1 VDRRGDLS
9 ACTQGA
15 LNDGMTPSGYVA
27 LFACAGQLLV
37 AIFALSR
44 TGTRTPLALPLAVFS
59 ANLAAWNFAGAAND
73 LSGTSRWTWDWLD
86 ATATPLT
93 APLGVWFALT
103 FVGER
108 KRLFWPHMVTW
119 MYFGALTFVGFLSPI
134 LPVTAPIRPGDER
147 WPIALLGGL
156 APTCGFVV
164 ARLVAHLRATT
175 DADESARARL
185 LILALPM
192 AAAIG
197 STEFLR
203 GPLASI
209 GVNVPR
215 LGSVGALFCAVL
227 MTIVSFRM
235 RLFGRELSTSALV
248 FASGLT
254 IVGVV
259 AYLVLFKLLGSNAAL
274 LAGGTATLTVALLT
288 AARRAAATAALRRER
303 VAQLAS
309 LGRLSA
315 QMAHDL
321 KNPLA
326 ALKGAIQFLQE
337 EHKQGR
343 PIEPHAGF
351 LDLMLG
357 QADRIERVVDAYRRL
372 HRIEPNKEL
381 TDLGA
386 LIRDTAALQPFAATT
401 NAKVEL
407 LVEEDLPPCPVDR
420 DLLARALENLLRNGF
435 EAMPDGGL
443 LTVKASR
450 GDDPNTMMIEVSDT
464 GTGMDARTRERAFD
478 DFFTTKPGGTGLGLP
493 LVKRIA
499 VAHGGDVTIYPRLPK
514 GTTLRITLPA
524 V

>member
-1 VDRRGDLS
+1 
-9 ACTQGA
+9 
-15 LNDGMTPSGYVA
+15 MTASGYVA

-37 AIFALSR
+37 AIFSLSR
-44 TGTRTPLALPLAVFS
+44 TGTRTPLALPLALFS
-59 ANLAAWNFAGAAND
+59 ANLAAWNFAGAANE
-73 LSGTSRWTWDWLD
+73 LAGAPLWVWSWLD

-93 APLGVWFALT
+93 APLGVWFTLT

-108 KRLFWPHMVTW
+108 KRLFWPHLACW
-119 MYFGALTFVGFLSPI
+119 IYFGVLALVGLVSPA
-134 LPVTAPIRPGDER
+134 LPASFPLRPATDT
-147 WPIALLGGL
+147 WPVILLGGL
-156 APTCGFVV
+156 LPACGFVI
-164 ARLVAHLRATT
+164 ARLIAHLRAST
-175 DADESARARL
+175 DADEAARARL

-203 GPLASI
+203 GPLATL
-209 GVNVPR
+209 GVNVPH
-215 LGSVGALFCAVL
+215 LGSVGALFCAIL

-288 AARRAAATAALRRER
+288 AAHRAAATAALRRER

-351 LDLMLG
+351 LDLMLD
-357 QADRIERVVDAYRRL
+357 QAGRIERVVDAYRRL
-372 HRIEPNKEL
+372 HRIEPNKEP

-386 LIRDTAALQPFAATT
+386 LVRDTAALQPFAATSST
-401 NAKVEL
+401 RVEL
-407 LVEEDLPPCPVDR
+407 LVEEDLPACPVDR

-443 LTVKASR
+443 LTVKVGR
-450 GDDPNTMMIEVSDT
+450 GDDPGTMMIEVSDT

-478 DFFTTKPGGTGLGLP
+478 DFFTTKPAGTGLGPP

-499 VAHGGDVTIYPRLPK
+499 VAHGGDVTIYPRRPK
-514 GTTLRITLPA
+514 GTTVRITLPA
-524 V
+524 NASPSVV

>member
-1 VDRRGDLS
+1 
-9 ACTQGA
+9 
-15 LNDGMTPSGYVA
+15 MTASGYVA

-37 AIFALSR
+37 ALVALRR
-44 TGTRTPLALPLAVFS
+44 TGASPLALPLALFS
-59 ANLAAWNFAGAAND
+59 ANLAAWNFAGAANG
-73 LSGTSRWTWDWLD
+73 LLHASFWAWDWLD

-93 APLGVWFALT
+93 APLGVWFVLT

-108 KRLFWPHMVTW
+108 KRLRWPHRATW
-119 MYFGALTFVGFLSPI
+119 LYFGAVAAIGFASPLLAPSFPL
-134 LPVTAPIRPGDER
+134 LPGTER
-147 WPIALLGGL
+147 WPLAMLAGL
-156 APTCGFVV
+156 VPSCGFAV
-164 ARLVAHLRATT
+164 ARLIAHLRQAN
-175 DADESARARL
+175 DADEAARSRL

-197 STEFLR
+197 STEYLR
-203 GPLASI
+203 GPLATI

-215 LGSVGALFCAVL
+215 LGSMGALFCAVL
-227 MTIVSFRM
+227 MAIVAFRM

-254 IVGVV
+254 VMGVV
-259 AYLVLFKLLGSNAAL
+259 AYLVLFRLLGSNAAL
-274 LAGGTATLTVALLT
+274 LAGGTAALTVALLT

-303 VAQLAS
+303 VAQLAT

-351 LDLMLG
+351 LDLMLN

-372 HRIEPNKEL
+372 HRIEP
-381 TDLGA
+381 DRQPSDVGA
-386 LIRDTAALQPFAATT
+386 LLRDTVALQPMSAAAT
-401 NAKVEL
+401 AKVE
-407 LVEEDLPPCPVDR
+407 VDIAPDLPPCPLDR
-420 DLLARALENLLRNGF
+420 DLVARALENLVRNGF
-435 EAMPDGGL
+435 EAMPDGGT
-443 LTVKASR
+443 LTVRAARCEEPSALL
-450 GDDPNTMMIEVSDT
+450 IEVSDT
-464 GTGMDARTRERAFD
+464 GPGMDARTRERAFD

-499 VAHGGDVTIYPRLPK
+499 VAHGGDVTLHARHPRGTTVRIRLP
-514 GTTLRITLPA
+514 TA
-524 V
+524 

>member
-1 VDRRGDLS
+1 
-9 ACTQGA
+9 
-15 LNDGMTPSGYVA
+15 MTPSGYVA

-37 AIFALSR
+37 AIFALR
-44 TGTRTPLALPLAVFS
+44 RAGTRTPLALPLALFG

-73 LSGTSRWTWDWLD
+73 LSGTPYWAWDWLD

-93 APLGVWFALT
+93 APLGVWFVLT

-108 KRLFWPHMVTW
+108 KRLFWPHIASW
-119 MYFGALTFVGFLSPI
+119 LYFGAL
-134 LPVTAPIRPGDER
+134 
-147 WPIALLGGL
+147 ALLGAFSPLLPATFFLRPGGDHWPLALLCGL
-156 APTCGFVV
+156 LPACGFVV
-164 ARLVAHLRATT
+164 ARLVAHLRQAN
-175 DADESARARL
+175 DPDEAARARL

-227 MTIVSFRM
+227 MTIVAFRM
-235 RLFGRELSTSALV
+235 KLFGRELSTSALV

-259 AYLVLFKLLGSNAAL
+259 AYLVLFKLFGSNAAL
-274 LAGGTATLTVALLT
+274 LAGGTAALTVSLLT

-351 LDLMLG
+351 LDLMLN

-372 HRIEPNKEL
+372 HRIEPDKQPS
-381 TDLGA
+381 DVAA
-386 LIRDTAALQPFAATT
+386 LVRDTVALQPFAATAAT
-401 NAKVEL
+401 RVE
-407 LVEEDLPPCPVDR
+407 VEIEPDLPTVPLDR
-420 DLLARALENLLRNGF
+420 DLLARALENLLRNAF
-435 EAMPDGGL
+435 EAMPDGGT
-443 LTVKASR
+443 LTVRAAR
-450 GDDPNTMMIEVSDT
+450 GEEPGTVVIEVSDT

-478 DFFTTKPGGTGLGLP
+478 DFFTTKPAGTGLGLP

-499 VAHGGDVTIYPRLPK
+499 TAHGGDVTIHHRMPR
-514 GTTLRITLPA
+514 GTCVRITLKT
-524 V
+524 

>member
-1 VDRRGDLS
+1 
-9 ACTQGA
+9 
-15 LNDGMTPSGYVA
+15 MTASGYVA

-37 AIFALSR
+37 ALVALRR
-44 TGTRTPLALPLAVFS
+44 TGASPLALPLALFS
-59 ANLAAWNFAGAAND
+59 ANLAAWNFAGAANG
-73 LSGTSRWTWDWLD
+73 LLHASFWAWDWLD

-93 APLGVWFALT
+93 APLGVWFVLT

-108 KRLFWPHMVTW
+108 KRLRWPHRATW
-119 MYFGALTFVGFLSPI
+119 IYFGAMAAIGLASPLLAPSFPL
-134 LPVTAPIRPGDER
+134 LPGTER
-147 WPIALLGGL
+147 WPLAMLAGL
-156 APTCGFVV
+156 VPSCGFAV
-164 ARLVAHLRATT
+164 ARLIAHLRQAN
-175 DADESARARL
+175 DADEAARSRL

-197 STEFLR
+197 STEYLR
-203 GPLASI
+203 GPLATI

-215 LGSVGALFCAVL
+215 LGSMGALFCAVL
-227 MTIVSFRM
+227 MAIVAFRM

-254 IVGVV
+254 VMGVV
-259 AYLVLFKLLGSNAAL
+259 AYLVLFRLLGSNAAL
-274 LAGGTATLTVALLT
+274 LAGGTAALTVALLT

-303 VAQLAS
+303 VAQLAT

-351 LDLMLG
+351 LDLMLN
-357 QADRIERVVDAYRRL
+357 QADRIGRVVDAYRRL
-372 HRIEPNKEL
+372 HRIEP
-381 TDLGA
+381 DRQPSDVGA
-386 LIRDTAALQPFAATT
+386 LLRDTVALQPLSAAAT
-401 NAKVEL
+401 AKVE
-407 LVEEDLPPCPVDR
+407 VDIAPELPPCPLDR
-420 DLLARALENLLRNGF
+420 DLVARALENLVRNAF
-435 EAMPDGGL
+435 EAMPDGGT
-443 LTVKASR
+443 LTVRAAR
-450 GDDPNTMMIEVSDT
+450 GDEPSTLLIEVSDT
-464 GTGMDARTRERAFD
+464 GPGMDARTRERAFD

-499 VAHGGDVTIYPRLPK
+499 VAHGGDVTLHPHHPRGTTVRIRLP
-514 GTTLRITLPA
+514 IA
-524 V
+524 

>member
-1 VDRRGDLS
+1 
-9 ACTQGA
+9 
-15 LNDGMTPSGYVA
+15 MTPSGYVA

-37 AIFALSR
+37 AVFALSR
-44 TGTRTPLALPLAVFS
+44 TGTRTPLALPLAVLS
-59 ANLAAWNFAGAAND
+59 ADLVAWNFAGAAND
-73 LSGTSRWTWDWLD
+73 ISGAPFWAWDWLD

-93 APLGVWFALT
+93 APLGVWFVLT

-108 KRLFWPHMVTW
+108 KRLFWPHMAAW
-119 MYFGALTFVGFLSPI
+119 IYFGFLALIGFISPLTPVGFVLRPTSPW
-134 LPVTAPIRPGDER
+134 
-147 WPIALLGGL
+147 WPRLLLGGL
-156 APTCGFVV
+156 VPVCGFAV
-164 ARLVAHLRATT
+164 ARLISHLRAVT
-175 DADESARARL
+175 DSDEAARARL
-185 LILALPM
+185 LILAMPM

-203 GPLASI
+203 EPLMSI

-215 LGSVGALFCAVL
+215 LGSVGALFCAIL
-227 MTIVSFRM
+227 MTIVTFRM
-235 RLFGRELSTSALV
+235 RLFGQELSTSALV

-254 IVGVV
+254 VIGVI

-274 LAGGTATLTVALLT
+274 LAGSTAMLTVALLT

-303 VAQLAS
+303 LAQLAT

-372 HRIEPNKEL
+372 HRIEPEKQL
-381 TDLGA
+381 TDVGVLV
-386 LIRDTAALQPFAATT
+386 RDTVALQPFAAN
-401 NAKVEL
+401 NAQVEL
-407 LVEEDLPPCPVDR
+407 LVEEDLPECPLDR
-420 DLLARALENLLRNGF
+420 DLIARALENLIRNGF
-435 EAMPDGGL
+435 EAMPGGGQ
-443 LTVKASR
+443 LTVKTCR
-450 GDDPNTMMIEVSDT
+450 GDNPGTLMIEVSDT
-464 GTGMDARTRERAFD
+464 GTGIDARTRERAFD
-478 DFFTTKPGGTGLGLP
+478 DFFTTKPAGTGLGLP

-499 VAHGGDVTIYPRLPK
+499 VAHGGDATIYPRLPR
-514 GTTLRITLPA
+514 GTTVRITLPCE
-524 V
+524 

>member
-1 VDRRGDLS
+1 VS
-9 ACTQGA
+9 A
-15 LNDGMTPSGYVA
+15 SGYVA

-37 AIFALSR
+37 ALVALRRAGAS
-44 TGTRTPLALPLAVFS
+44 PLALPLALFS
-59 ANLAAWNFAGAAND
+59 ANLAAWNFAGAANH
-73 LSGTSRWTWDWLD
+73 LSRTPIWVWDWLD

-93 APLGVWFALT
+93 APLGVWFVLT

-108 KRLFWPHMVTW
+108 KRLRAPHLATW
-119 MYFGALTFVGFLSPI
+119 VYFGALAAIGCASPLLSKNFPI
-134 LPVTAPIRPGDER
+134 LPSTAR
-147 WPIALLGGL
+147 WPMVMLAGLL
-156 APTCGFVV
+156 PSCGFAV
-164 ARLVAHLRATT
+164 ARLIAHLRETN
-175 DADESARARL
+175 DADEAARARL

-203 GPLASI
+203 GPLATI
-209 GVNVPR
+209 GVHVPR

-227 MTIVSFRM
+227 MAIVAFRM

-259 AYLVLFKLLGSNAAL
+259 AYLVLFRLLGS
-274 LAGGTATLTVALLT
+274 TVALLT

-303 VAQLAS
+303 VAQLAT

-337 EHKQGR
+337 EHAQGR

-351 LDLMLG
+351 LDLMLN

-372 HRIEPNKEL
+372 HRIEP
-381 TDLGA
+381 DRRPADVGA
-386 LIRDTAALQPFAATT
+386 LLRNTVALQPLSAAAT
-401 NAKVEL
+401 AKVE
-407 LVEEDLPPCPVDR
+407 VEIAPELPECGLDQDLI
-420 DLLARALENLLRNGF
+420 ARALENLLRNAF
-435 EAMPDGGL
+435 EAMPDGGT
-443 LTVKASR
+443 LTVRAAR
-450 GDDPNTMMIEVSDT
+450 GDEPDTVLIEVSDT
-464 GTGMDARTRERAFD
+464 GAGMDARTRERAFD

-499 VAHGGDVTIYPRLPK
+499 TAHGGDVTIHAHHPK
-514 GTTLRITLPA
+514 GTTVRIRLPCLREDG
-524 V
+524 

>member
-1 VDRRGDLS
+1 
-9 ACTQGA
+9 
-15 LNDGMTPSGYVA
+15 MTASGYVA

-37 AIFALSR
+37 ALFALRR
-44 TGTRTPLALPLAVFS
+44 TGALALPLALFS
-59 ANLAAWNFAGAAND
+59 ANLALWNFAGVAKD
-73 LSGTSRWTWDWLD
+73 LSQPFWAWDWLD

-93 APLGVWFALT
+93 APLGVWFVLT

-108 KRLFWPHMVTW
+108 KRLRGPHLATW
-119 MYFGALTFVGFLSPI
+119 MYFGALAFIGALSP
-134 LPVTAPIRPGDER
+134 LLDADFPLRPNNPR
-147 WPIALLGGL
+147 WPIALLLGL
-156 APTCGFVV
+156 LPSCGFAI
-164 ARLVAHLRATT
+164 ARLIAHLRATT
-175 DADESARARL
+175 DADEAARARL

-192 AAAIG
+192 AAAIS

-203 GPLASI
+203 GPLASL

-227 MTIVSFRM
+227 MTIVAFRM

-254 IVGVV
+254 VVGVV
-259 AYLVLFKLLGSNAAL
+259 AYLVLFRLLGSNAAL
-274 LAGGTATLTVALLT
+274 LAGGTAALTVSLLT

-303 VAQLAS
+303 VAQLAT

-343 PIEPHAGF
+343 PIEAHAGF
-351 LDLMLG
+351 LDLMLN

-372 HRIEPNKEL
+372 HRIEPDKQPA
-381 TDLGA
+381 DVAA
-386 LIRDTAALQPFAATT
+386 LVRETVALQPFAESAK
-401 NAKVEL
+401 AKVEIDIA
-407 LVEEDLPPCPVDR
+407 EDLPLCPLDR
-420 DLLARALENLLRNGF
+420 DLLARALENLLRNAF
-435 EAMPDGGL
+435 EAMPDGGT
-443 LTVKASR
+443 LTVRVQR
-450 GDDPNTMMIEVSDT
+450 GEETGTVLLEVSDT
-464 GTGMDARTRERAFD
+464 GTGMDARTRERAFE
-478 DFFTTKPGGTGLGLP
+478 DFFTTKPAGTGLGLP

-499 VAHGGDVTIYPRLPK
+499 QAHGGDVTIHGRRPRGTIVRIVLP
-514 GTTLRITLPA
+514 
-524 V
+524 VE

>member
-1 VDRRGDLS
+1 MDPG
-9 ACTQGA
+9 
-15 LNDGMTPSGYVA
+15 GYIA

-37 AIFALSR
+37 ALSAVRR
-44 TGTRTPLALPLAVFS
+44 TGASQLALPLTLFS
-59 ANLAAWNFAGAAND
+59 ANLAAWNFAGAASE
-73 LSGTSRWTWDWLD
+73 LSTTPIWVWGWLD

-93 APLGVWFALT
+93 APFGVWFVLT

-108 KRLFWPHMVTW
+108 KRLRTAHLATW
-119 MYFGALTFVGFLSPI
+119 AYFGLLSAIGCASPL
-134 LPVTAPIRPGDER
+134 LPRDFPLLPGQSR
-147 WPIALLGGL
+147 WPIALLSGL
-156 APTCGFVV
+156 LPACGFAV
-164 ARLVAHLRATT
+164 ARLVAHLRATN
-175 DADESARARL
+175 DADETARARL

-203 GPLASI
+203 GPLATI

-227 MTIVSFRM
+227 MSIVAFRM

-254 IVGVV
+254 VVGVV
-259 AYLVLFKLLGSNAAL
+259 AYLVLFRLLGTNAAS
-274 LAGGTATLTVALLT
+274 LAGGTAALTVALLT

-303 VAQLAS
+303 VSQLAT

-337 EHKQGR
+337 EHAQGR
-343 PIEPHAGF
+343 PIEPHAQF
-351 LDLMLG
+351 LDLMLR

-372 HRIEPNKEL
+372 HRIEPDKQPS
-381 TDLGA
+381 DVGA
-386 LIRDTAALQPFAATT
+386 LVRETVALQPFAASATT
-401 NAKVEL
+401 TVE
-407 LVEEDLPPCPVDR
+407 VDIEPDLPECPLDR

-435 EAMPDGGL
+435 EAMPDGGTL
-443 LTVKASR
+443 LVRAARGTAPGTVA
-450 GDDPNTMMIEVSDT
+450 IEVSDT
-464 GTGMDARTRERAFD
+464 GSGMDARTRERAFD
-478 DFFTTKPGGTGLGLP
+478 DFFTTKPAGTGLGLP
-493 LVKRIA
+493 LVKRILT
-499 VAHGGDVTIYPRLPK
+499 AHGGDVTLHDGKPR
-514 GTTLRITLPA
+514 GTTVRMVLPIA
-524 V
+524 

>member
-1 VDRRGDLS
+1 
-9 ACTQGA
+9 
-15 LNDGMTPSGYVA
+15 MTPSGYVA

-44 TGTRTPLALPLAVFS
+44 TGTRTPLALPLALFS
-59 ANLAAWNFAGAAND
+59 ANLATWNFAGAAND
-73 LSGTSRWTWDWLD
+73 ISGAPFWAWDWID

-93 APLGVWFALT
+93 APLGIWFVLT

-108 KRLFWPHMVTW
+108 KRLFWPHMATW
-119 MYFGALTFVGFLSPI
+119 IYFGLLSALGFASPLVTRSFAVGPD
-134 LPVTAPIRPGDER
+134 TKG

-156 APTCGFVV
+156 VPACGFAV
-164 ARLVAHLRATT
+164 ARLISHLRAVT
-175 DADESARARL
+175 DADEAARARL

-215 LGSVGALFCAVL
+215 LGSVGALFCAIL
-227 MTIVSFRM
+227 MTIVAFRM

-254 IVGVV
+254 VVGVV
-259 AYLVLFKLLGSNAAL
+259 AYLVLFRLLGSNVAL

-303 VAQLAS
+303 LAQLAT

-337 EHKQGR
+337 EHTQGR

-351 LDLMLG
+351 LDLMLN

-372 HRIEPNKEL
+372 HRIEPDRQP

-386 LIRDTAALQPFAATT
+386 LVRDTAALQPFAMTPSAR
-401 NAKVEL
+401 VEL
-407 LVEEDLPPCPVDR
+407 LVEEDLPPCPIDR

-435 EAMPDGGL
+435 EAMPDGGT
-443 LTVKASR
+443 LTVKAGR
-450 GDDPNTMMIEVSDT
+450 GDDPGTMMIEVSDT

-478 DFFTTKPGGTGLGLP
+478 DFFTTKSTGTGLGLP

-499 VAHGGDVTIYPRLPK
+499 NAHGGDVTIYPRLPR
-514 GTTLRITLPA
+514 GTTVRITLPA
-524 V
+524 S

>member
-1 VDRRGDLS
+1 
-9 ACTQGA
+9 
-15 LNDGMTPSGYVA
+15 MTASGYVA
-27 LFACAGQLLV
+27 LVACAGQLLV
-37 AIFALSR
+37 ALVALRR
-44 TGTRTPLALPLAVFS
+44 TGASPLALPLALFS

-73 LSGTSRWTWDWLD
+73 LSRAPGWAWLD

-93 APLGVWFALT
+93 APLGVWFVLT

-108 KRLFWPHMVTW
+108 RQQRWPHRATW
-119 MYFGALTFVGFLSPI
+119 LYF
-134 LPVTAPIRPGDER
+134 
-147 WPIALLGGL
+147 GGL
-156 APTCGFVV
+156 AAIGCVSPVLSPSFPIPPSSPRWPMVMLAGLIPACTFAV
-164 ARLVAHLRATT
+164 ARLVAHLREAN
-175 DADESARARL
+175 DADEAARTRL

-197 STEFLR
+197 STEYMR
-203 GPLASI
+203 GPLAAI
-209 GVNVPR
+209 GVMVPR

-227 MTIVSFRM
+227 MTIVAFRM

-254 IVGVV
+254 VVGVV
-259 AYLVLFKLLGSNAAL
+259 AYLVLFRLLGSNVAL
-274 LAGGTATLTVALLT
+274 LAAGTAALTVALLT

-303 VAQLAS
+303 VAQLAT

-351 LDLMLG
+351 LDLMLN

-372 HRIEPNKEL
+372 HRIEP
-381 TDLGA
+381 DRQASDVGA
-386 LIRDTAALQPFAATT
+386 LLRDTVALQPLSAAAT
-401 NAKVEL
+401 AKVE
-407 LVEEDLPPCPVDR
+407 VEVEPDLPPCPLDR

-435 EAMPDGGL
+435 EAMPDGGT
-443 LTVKASR
+443 LTVRAAR
-450 GDDPNTMMIEVSDT
+450 GDEPDTVHIEVSDT
-464 GTGMDARTRERAFD
+464 GGGMDARTRERAFD

-499 VAHGGDVTIYPRLPK
+499 IAHGGDVTLHARHPRGTTVRIRLPLAQP
-514 GTTLRITLPA
+514 G
-524 V
+524 

>member
-1 VDRRGDLS
+1 MS
-9 ACTQGA
+9 A
-15 LNDGMTPSGYVA
+15 SGYIA

-37 AIFALSR
+37 ALVALRRAGAS
-44 TGTRTPLALPLAVFS
+44 PLALPLALFS
-59 ANLAAWNFAGAAND
+59 ANLAAWNFAGAANG
-73 LSGTSRWTWDWLD
+73 LSRTTYWAWDWLD

-93 APLGVWFALT
+93 APLGVWFVLT

-108 KRLFWPHMVTW
+108 KRFRAPHLATW
-119 MYFGALTFVGFLSPI
+119 IYFGSLAAIGLASPL
-134 LPVTAPIRPGDER
+134 LPSSFPVLPSIPR
-147 WPIALLGGL
+147 WPMVMLAGLL
-156 APTCGFVV
+156 PSCGFAV
-164 ARLVAHLRATT
+164 ARLIAHLRQTN
-175 DADESARARL
+175 DPDEAARSRL

-203 GPLASI
+203 GPLSTI

-227 MTIVSFRM
+227 MAIVAFRM

-259 AYLVLFKLLGSNAAL
+259 AYLVLFRLTSSNVAL
-274 LAGGTATLTVALLT
+274 LAGGTAALTVALLT

-303 VAQLAS
+303 VAQLAT

-337 EHKQGR
+337 EHAQGR

-351 LDLMLG
+351 LDLMLN

-372 HRIEPNKEL
+372 HRIEPDKVPS
-381 TDLGA
+381 DVGQ
-386 LIRDTAALQPFAATT
+386 LIRETAALQPMSAAAT
-401 NAKVEL
+401 AKVEIDIAP
-407 LVEEDLPPCPVDR
+407 DLPKCPL
-420 DLLARALENLLRNGF
+420 DLDLIARALENLLRNGF
-435 EAMPDGGL
+435 EAMPDGGT
-443 LTVKASR
+443 LTVRAAR
-450 GDDPNTMMIEVSDT
+450 GEEPGTVIIEVSDT
-464 GTGMDARTRERAFD
+464 GSGMDARTRERAFD

-499 VAHGGDVTIYPRLPK
+499 VAHGGDVTLHARQPRGTTVRIRLPV
-514 GTTLRITLPA
+514 G
-524 V
+524 

>member
-1 VDRRGDLS
+1 MS
-9 ACTQGA
+9 A
-15 LNDGMTPSGYVA
+15 SGYIA

-37 AIFALSR
+37 ALVALRRAGASA
-44 TGTRTPLALPLAVFS
+44 GASPLAVPLALFS
-59 ANLAAWNFAGAAND
+59 ANLAAWNFAGAANG
-73 LSGTSRWTWDWLD
+73 LSRTPIWVWDWLD

-93 APLGVWFALT
+93 APLGVWFVLT

-108 KRLFWPHMVTW
+108 KRLRWPHVATW
-119 MYFGALTFVGFLSPI
+119 VYFGSIAAIGCASPLLSRSFPL
-134 LPVTAPIRPGDER
+134 LPGTER
-147 WPIALLGGL
+147 WPMVMLAGLLP
-156 APTCGFVV
+156 ACGFAV
-164 ARLVAHLRATT
+164 ARLVAHLRQAN
-175 DADESARARL
+175 DSDEAARARL

-197 STEFLR
+197 STEYLR
-203 GPLASI
+203 GPLAII

-227 MTIVSFRM
+227 MAIVAFRM

-259 AYLVLFKLLGSNAAL
+259 AYLVLFRLLGSNVAL
-274 LAGGTATLTVALLT
+274 LAGGTAALTGALLT

-303 VAQLAS
+303 VAQLAT

-337 EHKQGR
+337 EHAQGR

-351 LDLMLG
+351 LDLMLN

-372 HRIEPNKEL
+372 HRIEPDKQPS
-381 TDLGA
+381 DVGA
-386 LIRDTAALQPFAATT
+386 LIRDTVALQPLSAAAT
-401 NAKVEL
+401 AKVE
-407 LVEEDLPPCPVDR
+407 VEIAPDLPACPLDR

-435 EAMPDGGL
+435 EAMPDGGT
-443 LTVKASR
+443 LTVRAAP
-450 GDDPNTMMIEVSDT
+450 GDEPGTVLIEVADT
-464 GTGMDARTRERAFD
+464 GAGMDARTRERAFE
-478 DFFTTKPGGTGLGLP
+478 DFFTTKPAGTGLGLP

-499 VAHGGDVTIYPRLPK
+499 VAHGGDVTIHARHPK
-514 GTTLRITLPA
+514 GTTVRIRLPCG
-524 V
+524 